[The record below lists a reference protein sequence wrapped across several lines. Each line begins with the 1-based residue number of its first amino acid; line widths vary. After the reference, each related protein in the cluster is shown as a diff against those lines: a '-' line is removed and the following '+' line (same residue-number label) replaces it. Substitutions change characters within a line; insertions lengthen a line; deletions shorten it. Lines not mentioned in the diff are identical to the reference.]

1 MSSQAELE
9 RAQDL
14 EMRIRVYEALEG
26 KSKWPGALTALDY
39 IAIIAMTLVTVISF
53 NLWRY

>member
-1 MSSQAELE
+1 MSSKAELE

-14 EMRIRVYEALEG
+14 EMRIRVYEALEER
-26 KSKWPGALTALDY
+26 SKWPGALTSLDY
-39 IAIIAMTLVTVISF
+39 IAIVVMTLVTVISF

>member
-14 EMRIRVYEALEG
+14 EMRIRVYEALEDR
-26 KSKWPGALTALDY
+26 SKWPGALTALDY
-39 IAIIAMTLVTVISF
+39 IAIVVMTLVTVISF

>member
-1 MSSQAELE
+1 MSKQAELE

-26 KSKWPGALTALDY
+26 RSQWPGALTAVDY
-39 IAIIAMTLVTVISF
+39 IAIIVMTLVVVISF
-53 NLWRY
+53 NVWRY

>member
-1 MSSQAELE
+1 MSKQAELE

-26 KSKWPGALTALDY
+26 RSQWPGALTAVDY
-39 IAIIAMTLVTVISF
+39 IAIIVMTLVVVISF

>member
-1 MSSQAELE
+1 MSSKAELE

-26 KSKWPGALTALDY
+26 RSKWPGALTAPDY
-39 IAIIAMTLVTVISF
+39 IAIIVMTLVLVISF

>member
-14 EMRIRVYEALEG
+14 EMRIRVYEALES

-39 IAIIAMTLVTVISF
+39 IAIIAMTLVLVISF